1 VVNFIDSLNIVPIL
15 SCVDTYA
22 IEKARLRKLG
32 KPVEEFDLLIGCSA
46 TTNNMVLVTNNEK
59 HFLNITGIVI
69 ENWTL

>member
-1 VVNFIDSLNIVPIL
+1 MPLKKLGCANI
-15 SCVDTYA
+15 
-22 IEKARLRKLG
+22 G